1 MKGLDDIATIISR
14 CIMREDLYRR
24 RYEST
29 DHSESKREFATL
41 HISYRDTLRALYVK
55 ILKLQATSVCFLSKN
70 TFSRVTADMV
80 KSNDWD
86 NMLAEIK
93 EQENTLKCIEEQL
106 RDMKY
111 EEECKLHNDR
121 HEQRMKGLSAI
132 ENEVSRVRRV
142 ITQAQNNTAREKL
155 LKWLSS
161 VDPSKNY
168 NSVRENHVLSTGDWL
183 VEESSDFRNWEKAP
197 NSLLWLHGPGKTPL
211 RANHLELILS
221 CSWFGEIVL
230 KV

>member
-1 MKGLDDIATIISR
+1 
-14 CIMREDLYRR
+14 MREALYHR

-29 DHSESKREFATL
+29 NHGEPKREFAAL

-55 ILKLQATSVCFLSKN
+55 ILNFQATSVCFFSKN

-80 KSNDWD
+80 KWNGWD

-93 EQENTLKCIEEQL
+93 EQENILKCIEEQW

-111 EEECKLHNDR
+111 DEECKLHNHR
-121 HEQRMKGLSAI
+121 HEQRMRGLNEI
-132 ENEVSRVRRV
+132 EDEVSRVRSV
-142 ITQAQNNTAREKL
+142 ITQAQNNTEREKL

-168 NSVRENHVLSTGDWL
+168 NSVRENYVLSTGDWL
-183 VEESSDFRNWEKAP
+183 VEESSDFRNWEEAP

-211 RANHLELILS
+211 
-221 CSWFGEIVL
+221 
-230 KV
+230 

>member
-1 MKGLDDIATIISR
+1 
-14 CIMREDLYRR
+14 MREALYHR

-29 DHSESKREFATL
+29 DHGESKREFAAL

-55 ILKLQATSVCFLSKN
+55 ILNFQATSVCFLSKN

-80 KSNDWD
+80 KWNDWD
-86 NMLAEIK
+86 NMLAEIR
-93 EQENTLKCIEEQL
+93 EQENILKCIEEQW

-121 HEQRMKGLSAI
+121 HEQRMRGLSEI
-132 ENEVSRVRRV
+132 EDEVSRVRSV
-142 ITQAQNNTAREKL
+142 ITQAQNNTEREKL

-168 NSVRENHVLSTGDWL
+168 NSVRENYVLSTGDWL
-183 VEESSDFRNWEKAP
+183 VEESSDFRNWEEVP

-211 RANHLELILS
+211 
-221 CSWFGEIVL
+221 
-230 KV
+230 